1 VIRRWLPHAILA
13 IMAIVLLWQLE
24 RGDGGRA
31 QLSALKERVA
41 AQEAENAKL
50 EQRNQALAA
59 DVAELKSG
67 EAAVED
73 RARAEL
79 GMIKPGETFYR
90 VVEGGTTPVAA
101 TSVPAGA
108 SSGANA
114 GASASADADANA
126 AADGDAGTA
135 ATDEPAE

>member
-1 VIRRWLPHAILA
+1 MIRRWLPHLVLA
-13 IMAIVLLWQLE
+13 LVAFALLWQLE
-24 RGDGGRA
+24 RGEGGRV
-31 QLSALKERVA
+31 QLAELRARVA
-41 AQEAENAKL
+41 AQQAENAKL

-90 VVEGGTTPVAA
+90 VVESGR
-101 TSVPAGA
+101 PAP
-108 SSGANA
+108 
-114 GASASADADANA
+114 
-126 AADGDAGTA
+126 AADGQG
-135 ATDEPAE
+135 E

>member
-1 VIRRWLPHAILA
+1 MIRRWLPHVVLTLVAIA
-13 IMAIVLLWQLE
+13 LLWQLE
-24 RGDGGRA
+24 RGEGGRV
-31 QLSALKERVA
+31 QLAELQARVA
-41 AQEAENAKL
+41 AQQAENDRL

-90 VVEGGTTPVAA
+90 VVESGKAA
-101 TSVPAGA
+101 P
-108 SSGANA
+108 
-114 GASASADADANA
+114 
-126 AADGDAGTA
+126 
-135 ATDEPAE
+135 ATDGQGE

>member
-1 VIRRWLPHAILA
+1 MIRRWLPHVVLA
-13 IMAIVLLWQLE
+13 LVAFALLWQLE
-24 RGDGGRA
+24 RGEGGRG
-31 QLSALKERVA
+31 QLADLQARVA
-41 AQEAENAKL
+41 AQQAENARL

-90 VVEGGTTPVAA
+90 VVEGEK
-101 TSVPAGA
+101 PAP
-108 SSGANA
+108 
-114 GASASADADANA
+114 
-126 AADGDAGTA
+126 
-135 ATDEPAE
+135 ATDESGG

>member
-1 VIRRWLPHAILA
+1 MIRRWLPHVALA
-13 IMAIVLLWQLE
+13 VIAFVLLWQLE
-24 RGDGGRA
+24 RGDGGRM
-31 QLSALKERVA
+31 QLAALRERVA
-41 AQEAENAKL
+41 VQEAENARL

-90 VVEGGTTPVAA
+90 VVEGEKAA
-101 TSVPAGA
+101 PAV
-108 SSGANA
+108 N
-114 GASASADADANA
+114 
-126 AADGDAGTA
+126 
-135 ATDEPAE
+135 EPSE